1 MKNNY
6 KLSDLQVKHAKYNSR
21 KPSIHDAHGLHL
33 NVDVLMNK
41 YWTYHCKELCLNEL
55 DDHAVLKTENK
66 TILIGK
72 YPKISLRKARVMREK
87 LNIKI
92 IKKNKI
98 VKEKYYLSSEKH
110 LFNKYKEG
118 YHKYKELYH
127 DKCRANYQKN
137 LRERDNIIIVKKEE
151 VKWLRNYIGFIK
163 QRSFIVGQFVLR
175 VKNRLLRKL

>member
-6 KLSDLQVKHAKYNSR
+6 KLSELQVKHAKYNSR
-21 KPSIHDAHGLHL
+21 KTSIHDAHGLHL

-41 YWTYHCKELCLNEL
+41 YWTYKCEELCFNQL
-55 DDHAVLKTENK
+55 DEHVVLKKEK
-66 TILIGK
+66 KVILIGK
-72 YPKISLRKARVMREK
+72 YPKISLKKARTIRENLK
-87 LNIKI
+87 VKI

-98 VKEKYYLSSEKH
+98 AKEKYYLSNEKH
-110 LFNKYKEG
+110 LFNTYKEG

-127 DKCRANYQKN
+127 DKCRANYQEN
-137 LRERDNIIIVKKEE
+137 LKKRDNIEKED

-163 QRSFIVGQFVLR
+163 QQSFIVGQCVLR